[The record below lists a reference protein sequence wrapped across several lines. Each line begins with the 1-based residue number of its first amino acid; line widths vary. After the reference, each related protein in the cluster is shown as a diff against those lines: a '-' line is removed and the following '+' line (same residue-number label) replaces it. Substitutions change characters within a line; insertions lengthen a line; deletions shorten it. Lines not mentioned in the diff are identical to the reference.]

1 MLKKIAH
8 RHKLHYSSNGRINDK
23 TDKRSKNDVWDMKA
37 EKRQKHGS
45 RSSTTTI
52 DNKSKGR
59 NQGDKR
65 PKDSKVNY
73 IKSMKVKKK

>member
-1 MLKKIAH
+1 
-8 RHKLHYSSNGRINDK
+8 
-23 TDKRSKNDVWDMKA
+23 MKA

-45 RSSTTTI
+45 RPSTTTI

-73 IKSMKVKKK
+73 IKSMKVKKSNINGIKNIWLLDSYEVL